1 MNRCAIKYIIGRVYG
16 IFSGLLCLPLLV
28 SFIYQEDRLVKL
40 AWLTAIAISFFLYI
54 MLGRKKIINVE
65 FYIREGMVICALLWI
80 SLSLIGGLPLYLSG
94 QYPSLVDGFFEIAS
108 GLTTTGSSVC
118 DNVELLSHSLLFWR
132 SFTHLIGGMGIL
144 VFALSLV
151 PSSKSSLKHMAQ
163 AEMPGPT
170 FDKLV
175 AKLSDTARILYKIY
189 LAMTGFLVVLLLLG
203 GMPLF
208 DSLCHA
214 FGTAGTGGFGIKV
227 NSIGYYKSSYIHNV
241 LSIGM
246 LAFSLNFQIYYLIL
260 IRQVRAAAKNE
271 ELHWFLAIVFAAVV
285 LISINVAPLYNNI
298 FTMLRDVLFTVSSVV
313 STTGYCTVDFGTW
326 PIFSHAVLLGLMFI
340 GGCAGSTAG
349 GLKVSRVGSSV
360 KSAFCE
366 LDRQRSPNMVKVVNF
381 NGQKINERGLRSLF
395 SYVIA
400 YALIFTFILL
410 VISIDAGD
418 FQTAFSSVAC
428 TFNNIGPGLGKVGPT
443 GGFSWYSPLSK
454 ILLSLGMITGR
465 LEIWPVLIL
474 FSPKTWS
481 KH

>member
-1 MNRCAIKYIIGRVYG
+1 MNRDAVKYTIGRVYG
-16 IFSGLLCLPLLV
+16 IFSGLLCLPLIV
-28 SFIYQEDRLVKL
+28 SFIYQEDHLVKL
-40 AWLTAIAISFFLYI
+40 AWLTAIAISFILY
-54 MLGRKKIINVE
+54 MVLGRKELNNIE
-65 FYIREGMVICALLWI
+65 FYIREGMVICAVLWI
-80 SLSLIGGLPLYLSG
+80 SLSLIGGLPLYLCG

-118 DNVELLSHSLLFWR
+118 NNVELLSHSVLFWR

-144 VFALSLV
+144 VFALSIM
-151 PSSKSSLKHMAQ
+151 PSSKSSLKHMAK

-189 LAMTGFLVVLLLLG
+189 FAMTGFLILLLLLG

-208 DSLCHA
+208 DSICHA
-214 FGTAGTGGFGIKV
+214 FGTAGTGGFGIKA
-227 NSIGYYKSSYIHNV
+227 NSIAYYNSSYIHNV

-246 LAFSLNFQIYYLIL
+246 LAFSLNFQIFYLIL
-260 IRQVRAAAKNE
+260 IKQVRAAVSNE
-271 ELHWFLAIVFAAVV
+271 ELHWFLAIVLLAVL

-298 FTMLRDVLFTVSSVV
+298 FIMLRDVLFTVSSIV
-313 STTGYCTVDFGTW
+313 STTGYCTVDYGTW
-326 PIFSHAVLLGLMFI
+326 PIFSHAVLLALMFI

-349 GLKVSRVGSSV
+349 GLKVSRVGTAV

-366 LDRQRSPNMVKVVNF
+366 LDKQRSPNMVKVINF
-381 NGQKINERGLRSLF
+381 NGQIVNEKNQRSLF
-395 SYVIA
+395 SYIVS
-400 YALIFTFILL
+400 YSLIFVFILL

-454 ILLSLGMITGR
+454 ILLSLGMIAGR

>member
-1 MNRCAIKYIIGRVYG
+1 MNRDAIKYIIGRVYG

-189 LAMTGFLVVLLLLG
+189 LAMTGFLILLLLLG

-208 DSLCHA
+208 DSVCHA
-214 FGTAGTGGFGIKV
+214 FGTAGTGGFGIKA

-260 IRQVRAAAKNE
+260 IKQVRAATSNE

-313 STTGYCTVDFGTW
+313 STTGYCTTDFGTW

-349 GLKVSRVGSSV
+349 GLKVSRVGSAV

-366 LDRQRSPNMVKVVNF
+366 LDRQRSPNMVKVISF
-381 NGQKINERGLRSLF
+381 NGQKINERSQRSLF
-395 SYVIA
+395 SYIVS
-400 YALIFTFILL
+400 YALVFLFILL
-410 VISIDAGD
+410 IISIEAGD

-454 ILLSLGMITGR
+454 ILLSLGMIAGR

-481 KH
+481 NH